1 MFEPLV
7 LLHLPTSPSIN
18 AVLPLH
24 PSLHL
29 STTTRC
35 EYQRRLPGLAHGFL
49 SQPFHPQPCPCPH
62 LRHINASV
70 KVCLHQNPMRRT
82 SELQRCLAGTINT
95 KAGAKQHNLQRK
107 LGIPSTETESTL
119 PMASALFQFVANGQL
134 MLRFCI
140 FHLVHSDC
148 STTISSRPL
157 RFCFSQCIK
166 TPRVLSLV
174 PRCRRSRKFLLL
186 VRGYPDLQASGP
198 HNQSNHHAHA
208 GASCRSHLGIV
219 KIGGRRVRPP
229 QNNMEKV
236 WGAGI
241 VVGSFT

>member
-1 MFEPLV
+1 MFQPLV
-7 LLHLPTSPSIN
+7 LLHLPTPPSIN

-70 KVCLHQNPMRRT
+70 KVCLHQDPMRRT

-107 LGIPSTETESTL
+107 LGIPSRETESTL
-119 PMASALFQFVANGQL
+119 PIQTGNSCLDFASF
-134 MLRFCI
+134 I
-140 FHLVHSDC
+140 
-148 STTISSRPL
+148 
-157 RFCFSQCIK
+157 
-166 TPRVLSLV
+166 LSIPTV
-174 PRCRRSRKFLLL
+174 PW
-186 VRGYPDLQASGP
+186 
-198 HNQSNHHAHA
+198 
-208 GASCRSHLGIV
+208 
-219 KIGGRRVRPP
+219 PP
-229 QNNMEKV
+229 SAPVPFGFAFRNV
-236 WGAGI
+236 
-241 VVGSFT
+241 